1 MSRLTSTL
9 DSTWLFIFQLVLMSI
24 LTLISILLL
33 ALTTNNRI
41 TSNTDAMVDTRE
53 NTNLY
58 KKESSWIG
66 DGEAA

>member
-1 MSRLTSTL
+1 
-9 DSTWLFIFQLVLMSI
+9 MSI

>member
-1 MSRLTSTL
+1 MDSTL
-9 DSTWLFIFQLVLMSI
+9 PFIFKLVLMSI

-58 KKESSWIG
+58 KKESSWTG

>member
-1 MSRLTSTL
+1 MDSTL
-9 DSTWLFIFQLVLMSI
+9 PFIFKLVFMSI